1 MVSGQNAYTLV
12 QNILAFLDQVGSPP
26 EQTAGVLWRCLSYV
40 RNKKMMEDIAREM
53 ELSLSGFQ
61 TNENLEIYYDIGKA
75 GRTIAYISKGWEDPG
90 FRIGDMMVLDERSLD
105 AFRRKSDK
113 VLNVCA
119 TQGIACG
126 AHAVEGDKLQL
137 DFSICIYQEGFN
149 APTFARALETFE
161 MGMNKVRSLLS
172 E

>member
-1 MVSGQNAYTLV
+1 MVSGQNAYSLV
-12 QNILAFLDQVGSPP
+12 QNILAFLNQVGLPP
-26 EQTAGVLWRCLSYV
+26 EQAAGVLWRCFSHV
-40 RNKKMMEDIAREM
+40 RNKKMIEDIAGEM
-53 ELSLSGFQ
+53 DLSLSGFQ
-61 TNENLEIYYDIGKA
+61 TNEDLEIYYDIGKG

-90 FRIGDMMVLDERSLD
+90 FRVGDTMVLDEKSLD

-119 TQGIACG
+119 TQGVACG
-126 AHAVEGDKLQL
+126 AQAVEGDKLQL

>member
-1 MVSGQNAYTLV
+1 MVSGQNAFSLV
-12 QNILAFLDQVGSPP
+12 QNILVFLDKMGLPP
-26 EQTAGVLWRCLSYV
+26 DQAGGVLWRCFSHV
-40 RNKKMMEDIAREM
+40 RDKRMIEEIASEM

-61 TNENLEIYYDIGKA
+61 TNEDVEVYYDVGKA
-75 GRTIAYISKGWEDPG
+75 GRMIAYISKGWEDPG
-90 FRIGDMMVLDERSLD
+90 FRIGDMMVLDEKGLD

-126 AHAVEGDKLQL
+126 ALAVEGEKLQL

-149 APTFARALETFE
+149 GPTLARALETFE
-161 MGMNKVRSLLS
+161 LGMNKVRSLLS
-172 E
+172 G

>member
-1 MVSGQNAYTLV
+1 MVNEQNAYALV
-12 QNILAFLDQVGSPP
+12 QNILAFLDQAGLPP
-26 EQTAGVLWRCLSYV
+26 EGTAGVLWRCLSYV
-40 RNKKMMEDIAREM
+40 RNKKMVEDIAREM

-61 TNENLEIYYDIGKA
+61 TNEDLELYYDITKA
-75 GRTIAYISKGWEDPG
+75 GRSVGYISKGWKDPG
-90 FRIGDMMVLDERSLD
+90 FRIGDIMVLDEESLD

-126 AHAVEGDKLQL
+126 AHAVEGNKLQL